1 MEDFKQE
8 IREMKDKINEI
19 EYKYLFIQDYN
30 MIAKLLDKL
39 NIEEFELS
47 KEEIENNNAV
57 YIVERTEDKV
67 KIKKANTLT

>member
-67 KIKKANTLT
+67 KIKKANTLI

>member
-67 KIKKANTLT
+67 KIKKQIP

>member
-19 EYKYLFIQDYN
+19 EYKYLFIQDYK
-30 MIAKLLDKL
+30 MITKLLDKL

-57 YIVERTEDKV
+57 YIVERTKDKV
-67 KIKKANTLT
+67 KIKKQIP

>member
-19 EYKYLFIQDYN
+19 EYKYLFIQDYK
-30 MIAKLLDKL
+30 MITKLLDKL

-57 YIVERTEDKV
+57 YIAERTKDKV
-67 KIKKANTLT
+67 KIKKQIP